1 MFIKYLPFLLLLV
14 SSRILANEYPVEIFE
29 YLDDTKVVAF
39 LKDSDIDKTAQWIP
53 LETEVPLNIN
63 GALKAVSDL
72 VLKDS
77 DIDKT
82 AQWIPLETEVPLNI
96 NGALKAVSDLADTDD
111 SLEIIALTSIELKQI
126 PGHPKHWHYL
136 IKMKTES
143 NGEIQPHYFVVLLD
157 GKVIPAVKEPETFK

>member
-39 LKDSDIDKTAQWIP
+39 
-53 LETEVPLNIN
+53 
-63 GALKAVSDL
+63 
-72 VLKDS
+72 LKDS